1 MNSYKLGLLF
11 AAGTSLCWAILAIAL
26 KYALN
31 FADSGSIAW
40 FRMLTAA
47 VSVSVFFAFKNPKK
61 LKILWSPPKLAV
73 VAGVLLAINY
83 FSYMKGLEL
92 TGVINAQV
100 MIQLAT
106 IFLILA
112 GIFYFKE
119 FLSLLQWLGVFIA
132 GCGFVLFYWDQ
143 LLHFADN
150 LEIYFYGNLWLLLGS
165 LLWAAFAVSQKK
177 LAQKIN
183 PQQSN
188 MLIYVIA
195 AIFLIVL
202 ADFTS
207 LANLNF
213 QQWLILFILGLNT
226 VIAYG
231 CLGEALKRAP
241 ASHVGFI
248 IALDPLGTF
257 LILQIMNVYN
267 ISIIENEPISL
278 YDWIGA
284 LLVAVGIGC
293 ALLTTKSNH
302 NQAVNKNK

>member
-1 MNSYKLGLLF
+1 MNSYKVGLLF
-11 AAGTSLCWAILAIAL
+11 AAGTSFCWAVLAIVL
-26 KYALN
+26 KYALD

-73 VAGVLLAINY
+73 IAGVLLAINY

-92 TGVINAQV
+92 TSVINAQV

-119 FLSLLQWLGVFIA
+119 FLSLLQWFGVFIA
-132 GCGFVLFYWDQ
+132 GCGFVSFYWDQ
-143 LLHFADN
+143 LLHFSDN
-150 LEIYFYGNLWLLLGS
+150 LQTYFYGNLWLLLAS
-165 LLWAAFAVSQKK
+165 IMWAAFAVSQKK
-177 LAQKIN
+177 LSFKIN

-188 MLIYVIA
+188 MLIYSIA
-195 AIFLIVL
+195 AISLIVL
-202 ADFTS
+202 ADFKS

-241 ASHVGFI
+241 ASHVGFV

-267 ISIIENEPISL
+267 INIIENNPIYL
-278 YDWIGA
+278 HEWIGA
-284 LLVAVGIGC
+284 LLVAAGIGC
-293 ALLTTKSNH
+293 ALLTTKLH
-302 NQAVNKNK
+302 NQSAHKNK